1 MIGWIGAVSMLLGCT
16 LALTLGGRQE
26 RVAAT
31 AYLLA
36 WLFSTF
42 VRFTLAGTVLES
54 GLVLALDVT
63 LLTIFAALVWKAP
76 HNWLVWATAFQLLV
90 ATLQFLYLIEFAP
103 PISAYFTIVNVSSL
117 GIIVSMCVGTVAA
130 WQERSVFA
138 SARDDLGRY
147 S

>member
-1 MIGWIGAVSMLLGCT
+1 MLLGCT

-42 VRFTLAGTVLES
+42 LRLTLTGTVFDS
-54 GLVLALDVT
+54 ALVLAIDVA
-63 LLTIFAALVWKAP
+63 LLAVFAALVWKAP

-90 ATLQFLYLIEFAP
+90 VTLQFLYIIDFAP
-103 PISAYFTIVNVSSL
+103 TLSAYYTVLNVSSL